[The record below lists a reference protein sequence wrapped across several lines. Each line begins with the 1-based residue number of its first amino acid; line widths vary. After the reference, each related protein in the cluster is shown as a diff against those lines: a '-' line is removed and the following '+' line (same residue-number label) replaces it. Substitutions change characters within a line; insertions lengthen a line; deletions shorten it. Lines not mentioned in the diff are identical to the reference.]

1 MTELVRRKKC
11 IYRKSASGQTV
22 IKTFPDTHFAT
33 CLIEDKNGNKG
44 IALLSGKIVKQI
56 NESKISQ

>member
-33 CLIEDKNGNKG
+33 HLCE
-44 IALLSGKIVKQI
+44 
-56 NESKISQ
+56 NEGLYSQFEAF